1 MTGRVPYVQQITR
14 VIQVTTLFEGV
25 HEPKPQS
32 SSSCGLSVNRRT
44 EQGSFDPPKKA
55 PWEGKNQ
62 TWSIWLLW
70 HRPVGEPKSVKC
82 YDRLAARK
90 RSSAIFSTNLPEWS
104 DWRNWIPCRD
114 DSSKR
119 GRVGGWFFA
128 HLSPQ
133 NKSTKIAPN
142 REKGPWKT
150 TEGIM
155 NSKLLPIKNTVFQ
168 TMKKSLPGFFKE
180 NAVLPILQICM
191 VDTDQLTPPWN

>member
-1 MTGRVPYVQQITR
+1 MNPNHNPPPHVR
-14 VIQVTTLFEGV
+14 
-25 HEPKPQS
+25 
-32 SSSCGLSVNRRT
+32 LSVNRRT

-82 YDRLAARK
+82 YDKLSARK
-90 RSSAIFSTNLPEWS
+90 RSSAIFSTNIPKWS

-119 GRVGGWFFA
+119 GRVGGGFFA

-133 NKSTKIAPN
+133 NKSTKICPKQRSSGQLEN
-142 REKGPWKT
+142 HHSGENELETPPYQKD
-150 TEGIM
+150 
-155 NSKLLPIKNTVFQ
+155 LFFQ
-168 TMKKSLPGFFKE
+168 TMKKSLPGFF
-180 NAVLPILQICM
+180 
-191 VDTDQLTPPWN
+191 